1 MFKSGWDGLEKAEI
15 VGENGETI
23 LERCCKNW

>member
-1 MFKSGWDGLEKAEI
+1 MFWNGWGGLEKAEI

-23 LERCCKNW
+23 LERCCKN